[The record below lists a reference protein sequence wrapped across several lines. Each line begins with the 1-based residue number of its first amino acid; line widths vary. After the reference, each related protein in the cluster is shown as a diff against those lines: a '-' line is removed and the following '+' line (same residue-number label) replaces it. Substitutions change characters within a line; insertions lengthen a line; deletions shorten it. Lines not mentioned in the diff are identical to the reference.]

1 MTVGATG
8 FPASGIMGTGLE
20 IALAPADAFGFLMRE
35 ILDKIDAYSPFFGYV
50 SIRVCSMTNT
60 LMGMQQFG
68 DAKNPYSV
76 MIEVV
81 ASRLRTAWRSSTDF
95 RVVSED
101 CTPNPLQPGGKC
113 AVTVVAGPGSM
124 GARDA
129 ELAVSANVPADSVAL
144 HALGLDVHVEWSAA
158 LLDFGPWKVGQTSQR
173 QDVSIHN
180 TGNATIDVTQI
191 DFTGDFK
198 VQDVVPQYMS
208 IPPDGYKYFWVWFT
222 PTATGAQQGCTAG
235 LHHTSDQRPGD
246 PPRPSIDGDRCL
258 AASVPLPLLQRG

>member
-1 MTVGATG
+1 
-8 FPASGIMGTGLE
+8 MGTGLE

-81 ASRLRTAWRSSTDF
+81 AFATPNCLAFIHGLPGRLRGLH
-95 RVVSED
+95 
-101 CTPNPLQPGGKC
+101 PNPLQPGGKC